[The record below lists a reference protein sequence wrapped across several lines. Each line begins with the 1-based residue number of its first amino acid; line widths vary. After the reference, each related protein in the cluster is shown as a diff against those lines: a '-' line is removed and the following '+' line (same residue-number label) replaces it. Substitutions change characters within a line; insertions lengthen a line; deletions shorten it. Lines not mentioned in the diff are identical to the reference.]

1 MNPPKSLAIE
11 TIALSK
17 IYTAQRNR
25 PICVV
30 DNLNLAVEP
39 GQVFGFLGANGAG
52 KTTTIKMICG
62 LVQPTSGSARVN
74 GYDVSRSRTR
84 VMAQIGAV
92 LEGTRNMYWPLSPWE
107 NLLYFAQ
114 LKGCWGR
121 KPKLRAEQML
131 RELDLW
137 ERRHEPVARFSR
149 GMQQKVAVACALIAD
164 PPVLLLDEPTLGL
177 DIQASYTLKRWIR
190 QLASEQ
196 GKTVILTSHQL
207 DVVQEVCD
215 RVAIIHKGRLII
227 DQPVR
232 DLLKLFQ
239 QDTYQVKIKRNGANG
254 HLAGLDGLHISVQ
267 DDGETVLIDS
277 ITDQDALYCLLGQI
291 RKQSIE
297 LLSVNR
303 VEPKLEEVF
312 IRLMKDEE

>member
-1 MNPPKSLAIE
+1 MHAQPPIAVE

-17 IYTAQRNR
+17 IYTTKRNH
-25 PICVV
+25 PVCVV
-30 DNLNLAVEP
+30 DNLNLAVAP

-52 KTTTIKMICG
+52 KTTTIKMICS
-62 LVQPTSGSARVN
+62 LVRPTSGSARVN
-74 GYDVSRSRTR
+74 GYDVARSRTR

-92 LEGTRNMYWPLSPWE
+92 LEGTRNIYWPLSPWE

-190 QLASEQ
+190 QLAREQ

-215 RVAIIHKGRLII
+215 RIAIIHKGRLIV

-239 QDTYQVKIKRNGANG
+239 QDTYQIKIKSTIAEQP
-254 HLAGLDGLHISVQ
+254 LTCLEGLHFSAQ
-267 DDGETVLIDS
+267 DAGESVLIES
-277 ITDQDALYCLLGQI
+277 IPDQDALYCLLEQI
-291 RKQSIE
+291 RKQQIE
-297 LLSVNR
+297 LLAVNR

-312 IRLMKDEE
+312 MRLMKEEE